1 MSRSILMTGMLAGC
15 LLGGWTLGSGVILAA
30 SVSRPEMQVVTA
42 PDLEQALLQEI
53 SGRYGRPAHRLSVQV
68 LYPKQPV
75 SVPKGKVHLDVDELN
90 GGRTGRR
97 AFRVQI
103 FVNRQF
109 VKTVNVVGE
118 LKAQVEAA
126 VPVRWLKPKDILTSE
141 DIEFVSVDVP
151 SLSHDFV
158 LGLEETVGK
167 QVLRPL
173 PPHQPIRKVALDAP
187 PVIHK
192 GDRVMIEVK
201 GKGLLVQAVGMA
213 KSAGR
218 AGDTIP
224 VLNQTSGREILGMV
238 MTAGVV
244 EVPF

>member
-1 MSRSILMTGMLAGC
+1 M
-15 LLGGWTLGSGVILAA
+15 
-30 SVSRPEMQVVTA
+30 
-42 PDLEQALLQEI
+42 
-53 SGRYGRPAHRLSVQV
+53 
-68 LYPKQPV
+68 
-75 SVPKGKVHLDVDELN
+75 
-90 GGRTGRR
+90 
-97 AFRVQI
+97 
-103 FVNRQF
+103 
-109 VKTVNVVGE
+109 
-118 LKAQVEAA
+118 
-126 VPVRWLKPKDILTSE
+126 
-141 DIEFVSVDVP
+141 
-151 SLSHDFV
+151 
-158 LGLEETVGK
+158 
-167 QVLRPL
+167 
-173 PPHQPIRKVALDAP
+173 DAP

>member
-1 MSRSILMTGMLAGC
+1 MTGLLVGC
-15 LLGGWTLGSGVILAA
+15 LLGGWPLKVDVILAA
-30 SVSRPEMQVVTA
+30 SVSRPAMQVVTA

-53 SGRYGRPAHRLSVQV
+53 SRRYGRPAHRLSVQV

-75 SVPKGKVHLDVDELN
+75 SVPRGKIHLDVDGLN

-126 VPVRWLKPKDILTSE
+126 VPVRWLKPKDILSNE
-141 DIEFVSVDVP
+141 DIEFVPVDVP
-151 SLSHDFV
+151 SLNHDFA

-167 QVLRPL
+167 QVVRPL
-173 PPHQPIRKVALDAP
+173 PPHQPIRKIALDAP

-192 GDRVMIEVK
+192 GDRVTIEVK
-201 GKGLLVQAVGMA
+201 GRGLLVQAVGMA
-213 KSAGR
+213 KTAGR
-218 AGDTIP
+218 MGDTIP

-238 MTAGVV
+238 IMAGVV

>member
-1 MSRSILMTGMLAGC
+1 MNRSRLMTGMLIGY
-15 LLGGWTLGSGVILAA
+15 LLGGWIAEIGEVLGA
-30 SVSRPEMQVVTA
+30 SVSKPTVQVVTA
-42 PDLEQALLQEI
+42 PDLERALLGEI
-53 SGRYGRPAHRLSVQV
+53 SRRYVRPAHHLSVQV
-68 LYPKQPV
+68 LYPKQPII
-75 SVPKGKVHLDVDELN
+75 VPKGNVHIDVDELN

-118 LKAQVEAA
+118 LKGQVDAA
-126 VPVRWLKPKDILTSE
+126 VPVRWIKPREILTDK
-141 DIEFVSVDVP
+141 DIEFVAIDVP
-151 SLSHDFV
+151 SLTHDFV
-158 LGLEETVGK
+158 LGVEEAVGK

-192 GDRVMIEVK
+192 GDRVTIEVK
-201 GKGLLVQAVGMA
+201 GRGLLVQAVGLA

-218 AGDTIP
+218 TGDTIS

>member
-1 MSRSILMTGMLAGC
+1 MRPSILIASLLAGY
-15 LLGGWTLGSGVILAA
+15 LLGGWTLGSGTVLSALASGPGIQVIT
-30 SVSRPEMQVVTA
+30 V

-53 SGRYGRPAHRLSVQV
+53 SRRYGRPAHRISVQV
-68 LYPKQPV
+68 LYPNQPV
-75 SVPKGKVHLDVDELN
+75 AVPKGKVHVDVDELN

-126 VPVRWLKPKDILTSE
+126 VPVRWMKPKDILTNE

-201 GKGLLVQAVGMA
+201 GKGLLVQAVGLA

-218 AGDTIP
+218 TGDTIP
-224 VLNQTSGREILGMV
+224 VLNQTSGREVLGMV
-238 MTAGVV
+238 VTVGVV

>member
-1 MSRSILMTGMLAGC
+1 MAMTGALAGC
-15 LLGGWTLGSGVILAA
+15 LLAGWVLGSGVVLAA
-30 SVSRPEMQVVTA
+30 NSSKQEMQEVTVLDLEKALLKEVSR
-42 PDLEQALLQEI
+42 
-53 SGRYGRPAHRLSVQV
+53 RYARPAHQLSVQV
-68 LYPKQPV
+68 LSPKQPL
-75 SVPKGKVHLDVDELN
+75 SVPKGPVHVDVDELN

-97 AFRVQI
+97 AFRVKI

-109 VKTVNVVGE
+109 LKTVNVVGD
-118 LKAQVEAA
+118 LKGHVDAA
-126 VPVRWLKPKDILTSE
+126 VPVRWIKPKEILTEE
-141 DIEFVSVDVP
+141 DIEFVTIDVP
-151 SLSHDFV
+151 SLTHDLILRV
-158 LGLEETVGK
+158 EEAVGK
-167 QVLRPL
+167 QVIRPL
-173 PPHQPIRKVALDAP
+173 PPHQPIRKIALDMP

-218 AGDTIP
+218 RGDTIP

-238 MTAGVV
+238 LTAGVV

>member
-1 MSRSILMTGMLAGC
+1 MRRSILLLGVLAGY
-15 LLGGWTLGSGVILAA
+15 LLSGWPVGSLMALGA
-30 SVSRPEMQVVTA
+30 SSSMQKAQVVTV
-42 PDLEQALLQEI
+42 PDLERALLREI
-53 SGRYGRPAHRLSVQV
+53 SRRHGRPAHHLSLQV
-68 LYPKQPV
+68 LYPKEPII
-75 SVPKGKVHLDVDELN
+75 VPRGKVHIDVDELN

-109 VKTVNVVGE
+109 FKTVNVSGE
-118 LKAQVEAA
+118 LKGQVDAA
-126 VPVRWLKPKDILTSE
+126 VPVRWIKPKEILTEE
-141 DIEFVSVDVP
+141 DIEFVTIDVP
-151 SLSHDFV
+151 SLTHDLV
-158 LGLEETVGK
+158 LGVEEAVGK

-173 PPHQPIRKVALDAP
+173 PPHQPIRKIALDAP

-213 KSAGR
+213 KAAGR

-238 MTAGVV
+238 LTTGVV